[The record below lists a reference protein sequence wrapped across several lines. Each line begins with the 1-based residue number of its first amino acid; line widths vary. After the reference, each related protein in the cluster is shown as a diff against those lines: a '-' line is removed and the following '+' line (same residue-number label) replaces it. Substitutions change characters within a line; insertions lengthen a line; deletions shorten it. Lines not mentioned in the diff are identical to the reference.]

1 MVAGDFIKRAK
12 EQRQRHANRK
22 AWLPFGSMKK
32 LLTAGPLASL
42 LASVLALLLPGP
54 ALAAPTAQVFDAV
67 SKPEALD
74 PQWRTRL
81 CALLPQPCDVQQL
94 GLYRPR
100 GATPADYVVL
110 SAEPLALARV
120 KRTTDKAWL
129 LDKLHN
135 FSAYA
140 DSLKKDGAEASG
152 ARDMRLSLAPA
163 LYPAAEGKWAVAV
176 LQTVSEMYSGG
187 GASFDTA
194 DFVPLEGG
202 AAVQQGIPFSCFKM
216 IRACFSEKEYK
227 TSKHCHDESNGS
239 LRIAYG
245 EASKPG
251 APYDWQYTW
260 LQSEWP
266 QGEPQRATTTSR
278 IRFTA
283 KTTERA
289 DFCGGPQ

>member
-1 MVAGDFIKRAK
+1 
-12 EQRQRHANRK
+12 
-22 AWLPFGSMKK
+22 MKK
-32 LLTAGPLASL
+32 LLIAGSLASL
-42 LASVLALLLPGP
+42 LGGVVFAGP
-54 ALAAPTAQVFDAV
+54 TFAAPTAQVFDAV
-67 SKPEALD
+67 KKPEAVD
-74 PQWRTRL
+74 AQWRAHL

-100 GATPADYVVL
+100 GAAPADYVVL
-110 SAEPLALARV
+110 SSEPLAMARL
-120 KRTTDKAWL
+120 KRTADAKGWQ
-129 LDKLHN
+129 LDRLHD
-135 FSAYA
+135 FSAQA
-140 DSLKKDGAEASG
+140 ASLKKKDDNGG
-152 ARDMRLSLAPA
+152 TPDTRLSLAPA
-163 LYPAAEGKWAVAV
+163 LYPLAEGKWAVAV

-194 DFVPLEGG
+194 DFVPLEGEG
-202 AAVQQGIPFSCFKM
+202 EGGNALHQGIPFSCFKM

-245 EASKPG
+245 DAAKPG

>member
-1 MVAGDFIKRAK
+1 
-12 EQRQRHANRK
+12 
-22 AWLPFGSMKK
+22 MKK
-32 LLTAGPLASL
+32 LLVAGLLVSLFAGP
-42 LASVLALLLPGP
+42 VLA
-54 ALAAPTAQVFDAV
+54 AAPAPSAQVFDPVA
-67 SKPEALD
+67 KPESLD
-74 PQWRTRL
+74 AQWRERL
-81 CALLPQPCDVQQL
+81 CALLPQPCNVQQL
-94 GLYRPR
+94 GLYRAR
-100 GATPADYVVL
+100 GGTPADYVVL
-110 SAEPLALARV
+110 SAEPLAMARV
-120 KRTTDKAWL
+120 KRGAEPKGWQ
-129 LDKLHN
+129 LDRLN
-135 FSAYA
+135 DFSAYVA
-140 DSLKKDGAEASG
+140 SLKKEDSEG
-152 ARDMRLSLAPA
+152 ARDTRLSLAPA
-163 LYPAAEGKWAVAV
+163 LYPLAEGQWAVAV
-176 LQTVSEMYSGG
+176 LHTVSEMYSGG

-202 AAVQQGIPFSCFKM
+202 KPAQEGIPFSCFKM

-245 EASKPG
+245 AAAKPG

-266 QGEPQRATTTSR
+266 QNEPQRATSTTR

>member
-1 MVAGDFIKRAK
+1 
-12 EQRQRHANRK
+12 
-22 AWLPFGSMKK
+22 MKK
-32 LLTAGPLASL
+32 LLTAGFLASL
-42 LASVLALLLPGP
+42 LTPLTSALMVGP
-54 ALAAPTAQVFDAV
+54 AFAAPTAPTAQVFDAV
-67 SKPEALD
+67 NKPEALD
-74 PQWRTRL
+74 PQWRARL
-81 CALLPQPCDVQQL
+81 CALLPQPCDVQQV
-94 GLYRPR
+94 GLYRAR
-100 GATPADYVVL
+100 GATPGDYVVL
-110 SAEPLALARV
+110 SAEPLAMARV
-120 KRTTDKAWL
+120 KRSTDAKGWQLATL
-129 LDKLHN
+129 ND

-140 DSLKKDGAEASG
+140 ESLKKEGKEGKEGAEASG
-152 ARDMRLSLAPA
+152 PRDMRLSLAPA
-163 LYPAAEGKWAVAV
+163 LYPTAEGKWAVAV

-194 DFVPLEGG
+194 DFVPLEGEG
-202 AAVQQGIPFSCFKM
+202 EGEGKARSAVQRGIPFSCFKM
-216 IRACFSEKEYK
+216 IRACFSEKDYK

-245 EASKPG
+245 AAARPG

>member
-1 MVAGDFIKRAK
+1 
-12 EQRQRHANRK
+12 
-22 AWLPFGSMKK
+22 MKK
-32 LLTAGPLASL
+32 LLLTAGLLASL
-42 LASVLALLLPGP
+42 FALPVF
-54 ALAAPTAQVFDAV
+54 AAPPAQVFDAV
-67 SKPEALD
+67 KKPESLD
-74 PQWRTRL
+74 LQWRTRL

-110 SAEPLALARV
+110 SAEPLAMARV
-120 KRTTDKAWL
+120 KRTTDAKGWQ
-129 LDKLHN
+129 LDRLHD
-135 FSAYA
+135 FSGYA
-140 DSLKKDGAEASG
+140 QSLKKEDSGTASDTG
-152 ARDMRLSLAPA
+152 DKRDMRLSLAPA
-163 LYPAAEGKWAVAV
+163 LYPLAEGKWAVAV

-202 AAVQQGIPFSCFKM
+202 KALHEGIPFSCFKM
-216 IRACFSEKEYK
+216 IRACFSEKDYK

-239 LRIAYG
+239 LRIVYG
-245 EASKPG
+245 EAARPG

-266 QGEPQRATTTSR
+266 QNEPQRAATTTR

>member
-1 MVAGDFIKRAK
+1 MQATG
-12 EQRQRHANRK
+12 ANRG

-32 LLTAGPLASL
+32 LLTAGFLASL
-42 LASVLALLLPGP
+42 LTPLTSALMVGP
-54 ALAAPTAQVFDAV
+54 AFAAPTAPTAQVFDAV
-67 SKPEALD
+67 NKPEALD
-74 PQWRTRL
+74 PQWRVRL
-81 CALLPQPCDVQQL
+81 CALLPQPCDVQQI

-100 GATPADYVVL
+100 GATPGDYVVL
-110 SAEPLALARV
+110 SAEPLAMARV
-120 KRTTDKAWL
+120 KRSTDAKGWQLATL
-129 LDKLHN
+129 ND

-140 DSLKKDGAEASG
+140 DALKKDGAEGSG
-152 ARDMRLSLAPA
+152 PRDMRLSLAPA
-163 LYPAAEGKWAVAV
+163 LYPTAEGKWAVAV

-194 DFVPLEGG
+194 DFVPLEGEG
-202 AAVQQGIPFSCFKM
+202 EGEGKARSAVQRGIPFSCFKM
-216 IRACFSEKEYK
+216 IRACFSEKDYK

-245 EASKPG
+245 QAAKPG

>member
-1 MVAGDFIKRAK
+1 
-12 EQRQRHANRK
+12 
-22 AWLPFGSMKK
+22 MKK
-32 LLTAGPLASL
+32 LLAAGL
-42 LASVLALLLPGP
+42 LVSSFAGS
-54 ALAAPTAQVFDAV
+54 ALAAPPAQVFDAV
-67 SKPEALD
+67 KKPESVDA
-74 PQWRTRL
+74 QWRERL
-81 CALLPQPCDVQQL
+81 CALLPQPCNVQQL

-110 SAEPLALARV
+110 SAEPLAMARV
-120 KRTTDKAWL
+120 KRTTDAKGWQ
-129 LDKLHN
+129 LDQLHD

-140 DSLKKDGAEASG
+140 DSLKKEDKQPARPTCACRLRPRSIRWPRASG
-152 ARDMRLSLAPA
+152 RWPCCRPCRRCTRAAAPRST
-163 LYPAAEGKWAVAV
+163 PPTSCRSKAAK
-176 LQTVSEMYSGG
+176 
-187 GASFDTA
+187 
-194 DFVPLEGG
+194 
-202 AAVQQGIPFSCFKM
+202 AVQRGIPFSCFKM

-245 EASKPG
+245 EAAKPG

-289 DFCGGPQ
+289 DFCGGQ

>member
-1 MVAGDFIKRAK
+1 
-12 EQRQRHANRK
+12 
-22 AWLPFGSMKK
+22 MKK
-32 LLTAGPLASL
+32 LLTAGL
-42 LASVLALLLPGP
+42 LVSSFAVPVF
-54 ALAAPTAQVFDAV
+54 AAPATPAAQVFDAV
-67 SKPEALD
+67 KKPESLD
-74 PQWRTRL
+74 AQWRERL
-81 CALLPQPCDVQQL
+81 CALLPQPCNVQQL
-94 GLYRPR
+94 ALYRPR
-100 GATPADYVVL
+100 GATPADYMVL
-110 SAEPLALARV
+110 SAEPLAMARI
-120 KRTTDKAWL
+120 KRTTDAKGWQ
-129 LDKLHN
+129 LDRLHD
-135 FSAYA
+135 FSDYVAA
-140 DSLKKDGAEASG
+140 LKKEDSG
-152 ARDMRLSLAPA
+152 GTPDTRLSLAPA
-163 LYPAAEGKWAVAV
+163 LYPLAEGKWAVAV

-202 AAVQQGIPFSCFKM
+202 KAVQEGIPFSCFKM

-245 EASKPG
+245 DAAKPG

-266 QGEPQRATTTSR
+266 QNEPQRATTTTR

-283 KTTERA
+283 NTTERA

>member
-1 MVAGDFIKRAK
+1 
-12 EQRQRHANRK
+12 
-22 AWLPFGSMKK
+22 MKK
-32 LLTAGPLASL
+32 LLL
-42 LASVLALLLPGP
+42 LTLSFAVPV
-54 ALAAPTAQVFDAV
+54 LAAPSAQVFDAV
-67 SKPEALD
+67 KKPESLD
-74 PQWRTRL
+74 AQWRARL

-100 GATPADYVVL
+100 GAAPGDYVVL
-110 SAEPLALARV
+110 SAEPLAMARI
-120 KRTTDKAWL
+120 KRSTDAAGWQ
-129 LDKLHN
+129 LDRLHD
-135 FSAYA
+135 FSGYA
-140 DSLKKDGAEASG
+140 QSLKKDSGAEQPEA
-152 ARDMRLSLAPA
+152 RLSLAPA
-163 LYPAAEGKWAVAV
+163 LYPLAEGKWAVAV

-202 AAVQQGIPFSCFKM
+202 KAVHEDIPFSCFKM

-245 EASKPG
+245 EAAKPG
-251 APYDWQYTW
+251 APYEWQYTW
-260 LQSEWP
+260 LQSKWP
-266 QGEPQRATTTSR
+266 QNEPQSVATTTR

>member
-1 MVAGDFIKRAK
+1 
-12 EQRQRHANRK
+12 
-22 AWLPFGSMKK
+22 MKK
-32 LLTAGPLASL
+32 LLAAGL
-42 LASVLALLLPGP
+42 LVSSFAGC
-54 ALAAPTAQVFDAV
+54 ALAAPPAQVFDAV
-67 SKPEALD
+67 KKPESVDA
-74 PQWRTRL
+74 QWRERL
-81 CALLPQPCDVQQL
+81 CALLPQPCNVQQL

-110 SAEPLALARV
+110 SAEPLAMARV
-120 KRTTDKAWL
+120 KRGAGARGWQ
-129 LDKLHN
+129 LDQLHD
-135 FSAYA
+135 FSAYVE
-140 DSLKKDGAEASG
+140 SLKKEDTSG
-152 ARDMRLSLAPA
+152 ATDARLSLAPA
-163 LYPAAEGKWAVAV
+163 LYPLAEGKWAVAV

-194 DFVPLEGG
+194 DFVPLEGEG
-202 AAVQQGIPFSCFKM
+202 KGGSAVQRGIPFSCFKM
-216 IRACFSEKEYK
+216 IRACFSEKDYK

-245 EASKPG
+245 EAARPG

-266 QGEPQRATTTSR
+266 QGEPQRATTTTR
-278 IRFTA
+278 IRFTS

>member
-1 MVAGDFIKRAK
+1 
-12 EQRQRHANRK
+12 
-22 AWLPFGSMKK
+22 MKK
-32 LLTAGPLASL
+32 LLL
-42 LASVLALLLPGP
+42 LALSF
-54 ALAAPTAQVFDAV
+54 AAPVFAAPSAQVFDAV
-67 SKPEALD
+67 KKPESLD
-74 PQWRTRL
+74 AQWRARL

-100 GATPADYVVL
+100 GAAPGDYVVL
-110 SAEPLALARV
+110 SAEPMAMARI
-120 KRTTDKAWL
+120 KRSTNATGWQ
-129 LDKLHN
+129 LDRLHD
-135 FSAYA
+135 FSDYA
-140 DSLKKDGAEASG
+140 QSLKKDNNGAE
-152 ARDMRLSLAPA
+152 RPDTRLSLAPA
-163 LYPAAEGKWAVAV
+163 LYPLADGKWAVAV

-202 AAVQQGIPFSCFKM
+202 KAVHDGIPFSCFKM

-245 EASKPG
+245 EPAKPG
-251 APYDWQYTW
+251 APYEWQYTW

-266 QGEPQRATTTSR
+266 QNEPQSAATTTR